1 MKDLQILYLSL
12 FHFADLW
19 QNIEATF
26 VTIGNGSK
34 NIRTIVINKK
44 ANNAPLVMIHG
55 MGAGVG
61 LWAMNLESIAKS
73 RPVYAFDLLGFG
85 RSSRVK
91 FPKDPMLAE
100 MEFVEAIEEW
110 RKQMKVI
117 CIP

>member
-1 MKDLQILYLSL
+1 
-12 FHFADLW
+12 
-19 QNIEATF
+19 
-26 VTIGNGSK
+26 
-34 NIRTIVINKK
+34 
-44 ANNAPLVMIHG
+44 MIHG

>member
-1 MKDLQILYLSL
+1 
-12 FHFADLW
+12 
-19 QNIEATF
+19 
-26 VTIGNGSK
+26 
-34 NIRTIVINKK
+34 
-44 ANNAPLVMIHG
+44 
-55 MGAGVG
+55 
-61 LWAMNLESIAKS
+61 MNLESIAKS

>member
-1 MKDLQILYLSL
+1 
-12 FHFADLW
+12 
-19 QNIEATF
+19 
-26 VTIGNGSK
+26 
-34 NIRTIVINKK
+34 
-44 ANNAPLVMIHG
+44 MIHG

-100 MEFVEAIEEW
+100 MEFVEAIEDMEKADEGNLYTMK
-110 RKQMKVI
+110 RKQLKSLTQIDIVYYNFYLIKNSKVGSNQ
-117 CIP
+117 